1 MSLLV
6 LGEASES
13 EEETIVDRP
22 IVYARAVLGEAAESD
37 EDVYDKND
45 NKTST
50 ESNQRTINHNEFFHK
65 KLVESNIA
73 LWKSLNA
80 LIRNVVLSA
89 SKQLLSA
96 DQLLIKSQVSMQSA
110 LSSVKV
116 SQTNVKQLKEKTE
129 DILTANFIPEINIK

>member
-22 IVYARAVLGEAAESD
+22 IVYAKAVAGEAAESD

-45 NKTST
+45 NHQSI
-50 ESNQRTINHNEFFHK
+50 EANNRTINNNEFFHK

-73 LWKSLNA
+73 LWKNLNN

-96 DQLLIKSQVSMQSA
+96 DQILMKSQVSMQSA
-110 LSSVKV
+110 LSSVKGI
-116 SQTNVKQLKEKTE
+116 QTNVKQLKDKTE
-129 DILTANFIPEINIK
+129 DILTANFIPQINI

>member
-22 IVYARAVLGEAAESD
+22 IVYAKAVQGEDAESD
-37 EDVYDKND
+37 EDDVSKND
-45 NKTST
+45 NS
-50 ESNQRTINHNEFFHK
+50 SNDSNSRTINNNNEYFHK

-73 LWKSLNA
+73 LWKNLNN

-89 SKQLLSA
+89 SKQLLSS
-96 DQLLIKSQVSMQSA
+96 DQILMKSQVSMQSA
-110 LSSVKV
+110 LSSVK
-116 SQTNVKQLKEKTE
+116 STQTNVKQLKDKTE
-129 DILTANFIPEINIK
+129 DILTANFIPQINI

>member
-22 IVYARAVLGEAAESD
+22 IVYAKAIQGEAVESD
-37 EDVYDKND
+37 EDVHDKND
-45 NKTST
+45 NQKST
-50 ESNQRTINHNEFFHK
+50 ESNNRTINSNEFFHK
-65 KLVESNIA
+65 KLVDSNIA
-73 LWKSLNA
+73 LWKNLNN

-96 DQLLIKSQVSMQSA
+96 DQILMKSQVSMQSA
-110 LSSVKV
+110 LSSVKT
-116 SQTNVKQLKEKTE
+116 SQANVKQLKDKAE
-129 DILTANFIPEINIK
+129 DILTANFIPQINI